1 MAGDYILST
10 QERDKMYDDMVKLE
24 LPNLRNVDDF
34 QTLTKSWCAGKMTNF
49 EYLTKLNKTAGR
61 SFNDLMQYPVMPFVL
76 ADYTSQVLDLDA
88 PATFRYPPRSRALII
103 FTTVFLVV
111 FCVCRSLG
119 KPISVQD
126 PNREQHFRDRYRFL
140 EEDYKNC
147 TDDERE
153 MKTPPFHYG
162 SHYSNRS

>member
-88 PATFRYPPRSRALII
+88 PATFRYPPPVACVNNFHDSFFSCFLCLQKSRKTDFCSRSEPRTALS
-103 FTTVFLVV
+103 
-111 FCVCRSLG
+111 RS
-119 KPISVQD
+119 ISV
-126 PNREQHFRDRYRFL
+126 P
-140 EEDYKNC
+140 
-147 TDDERE
+147 
-153 MKTPPFHYG
+153 
-162 SHYSNRS
+162 